1 MPPSPP
7 LAQAAGPNYIVE
19 GLIFAVLTAATLF
32 AVCRQS
38 RRS

>member
-1 MPPSPP
+1 MPVLAP
-7 LAQAAGPNYIVE
+7 LAQVAAPNYIFE
-19 GLIFAVLTAATLF
+19 GLIFAVLAAAALF